1 MTVKEPKEWPILW
14 ALIHISLS
22 IRIPISRCEHNKKR
36 DKMKVEKVSFFLFP
50 KSWKTRTQNLRVR
63 KLMVCYSKTEKA
75 LALYYT
81 CIYVKQEGKNHKTI
95 EQE

>member
-22 IRIPISRCEHNKKR
+22 IPISRCEHNKKR
-36 DKMKVEKVSFFLFP
+36 DKMKVEKVIFLFVSQIMKNENP
-50 KSWKTRTQNLRVR
+50 EFESAK
-63 KLMVCYSKTEKA
+63 MVCYSKTEKA